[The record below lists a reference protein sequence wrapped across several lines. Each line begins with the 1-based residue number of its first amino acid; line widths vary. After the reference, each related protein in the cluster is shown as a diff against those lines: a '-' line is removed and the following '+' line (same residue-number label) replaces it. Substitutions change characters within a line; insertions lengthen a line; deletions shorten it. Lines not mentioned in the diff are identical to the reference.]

1 MLAEERR
8 MQIID
13 LATREGR
20 VDAQDAAERL
30 SVAVETIRRDLDV
43 LQRRGLMR
51 RVHGGAIAVH
61 RLNREFTVSE
71 RRALN
76 HSAKIKIAEVAARH
90 IPDQGT
96 VIIDSGTT
104 TQCLAQYLRDRAELT
119 VVTNSLDLATDI
131 GPSTT
136 RVILISGR
144 IRPTTMSGV
153 GDLALKAL
161 ENISADVAFIGA
173 NGVDLKSGFTTP
185 DPDEASVKSM
195 MISNAQE
202 SIVLADHSKFGKSFT
217 MRFANFDSV
226 DRLITDTKT
235 STSMINEITSKELE
249 VVIA

>member
-1 MLAEERR
+1 MLFRS
-8 MQIID
+8 
-13 LATREGR
+13 
-20 VDAQDAAERL
+20 DAQDAAERL

-217 MRFANFDSV
+217 MRFAN
-226 DRLITDTKT
+226 
-235 STSMINEITSKELE
+235 
-249 VVIA
+249 

>member
-1 MLAEERR
+1 MK
-8 MQIID
+8 IVD

-76 HSAKIKIAEVAARH
+76 HSAKLKIAEVAARH
-90 IPDQGT
+90 IPEQGT
-96 VIIDSGTT
+96 IIVDSGTT
-104 TQCLAQYLRDRAELT
+104 TQCLSVYLRDKSELT
-119 VVTNSLDLATDI
+119 VVTNSLDLATEI
-131 GPSTT
+131 GSTST

-185 DPDEASVKSM
+185 DPDEA
-195 MISNAQE
+195 
-202 SIVLADHSKFGKSFT
+202 
-217 MRFANFDSV
+217 
-226 DRLITDTKT
+226 
-235 STSMINEITSKELE
+235 
-249 VVIA
+249 